1 MATPCARSRSPTRAC
16 STVRPARPAAS
27 RSRTAREHFEWEA
40 GHIDGALHIPM
51 MELPDRLGDLP
62 DAHTLA
68 VCKVGSR
75 SAQVVGYLAR
85 QGYDVVNLAGGLYD
99 WEAAGRAL
107 VSESDASPYVA

>member
-1 MATPCARSRSPTRAC
+1 MTGIPTVAIDG
-16 STVRPARPAAS
+16 VPDPLPDDLAVLDV
-27 RSRTAREHFEWEA
+27 REHFEWEA
-40 GHIDGALHIPM
+40 GHIIGAVHIPM

-62 DAHTLA
+62 GTQTLV

-85 QGYDVVNLAGGLYD
+85 QGYDVVNLAGGLHD

-107 VSESDASPYVA
+107 VSESDAPPYVA

>member
-1 MATPCARSRSPTRAC
+1 MNGIPTVAIDGVPDPLPDGLAVLD
-16 STVRPARPAAS
+16 VREP
-27 RSRTAREHFEWEA
+27 FEWEA

-51 MELPDRLGDLP
+51 MELPERLGDLP
-62 DAHTLA
+62 DGQTLV

-99 WEAAGRAL
+99 WQSAGRAL
-107 VSESDASPYVA
+107 VTESGATPYVA